1 MAESTL
7 KITFTE
13 LRTEIGRFL
22 GLDRTYAN
30 WSADEILDVTAI
42 IKRGLR
48 NFYFPLRTS
57 QNETAHRWSFLRPA
71 STLVIW
77 PDVVAADALTIS
89 TAVYASPNTT
99 ITTTAAGF
107 YPSMEG
113 KTLVCA
119 TSGHSYTIVSYTS
132 STVVVVSGDAHL
144 ETGVVTIDSN
154 DTFTLPWD
162 YGGMSGD
169 GTFVYDRDNNKLET
183 ITIITEQSLRKL
195 RQLDITAGTPFCAA
209 IIPKTMAGT
218 SGQRWEVMFHNPPDT
233 VLTLHYR
240 YYILPDALV
249 LTTLEYPYGSAAHSE
264 TLLES
269 CLAIA
274 ESREKEGGNGEHQIR
289 FGGLLTA
296 SIDHDRTL
304 GEAIVYYGYNGD
316 SSDVTQN
323 MVNEHDL
330 FDGTATFNG
339 S

>member
-7 KITFTE
+7 NITFTE

-22 GLDRTYAN
+22 GLDRSYAN
-30 WSADEILDVTAI
+30 WSADEILDVTAC

-48 NFYFPLRTS
+48 NFYFPPRTDNA
-57 QNETAHRWSFLRPA
+57 QAAHRWNFLRPR

-77 PDVVAADALTIS
+77 PDVVAADAKTIS

-99 ITTTAAGF
+99 ITTTTAAF

-113 KTLVCA
+113 KSLVCA
-119 TSGHSYTIVSYTS
+119 TSGNSYTIVSYTS

-144 ETGVVTIDSN
+144 ETGVITIDSN
-154 DTFTLPWD
+154 DSFTLPWD
-162 YGGMSGD
+162 FGGMSGE
-169 GTFVYDRDNNKLET
+169 GNFVYDRDSNKLEV
-183 ITIITEQSLRKL
+183 ITVTSEQQIRRL
-195 RQLDITAGTPFCAA
+195 RQNDITAGTPYCAA
-209 IIPKTMAGT
+209 IVPKTMAGT

-264 TLLES
+264 TILES
-269 CLAIA
+269 CLAVA
-274 ESREKEGGNGEHQIR
+274 ESREKEGGTGEHQAR
-289 FGGLLTA
+289 FGGLLVS
-296 SIDHDRTL
+296 SIDHDKGL
-304 GEAIVYYGYNGD
+304 GEAIIHYGYNGD
-316 SSDVTQN
+316 YSDETHN

-339 S
+339 A